1 MIQGEE
7 YEEDDDRGE
16 DEVVL
21 AMNGRNCHFH
31 HYATRRI
38 EVVENLDVVSS
49 AHNHQ
54 FETITTVV
62 LPLLL
67 GGIFEVGVGQGSITI
82 IIMVAE
88 EEVEAEAMQICNG
101 ISVAAE
107 DHVENNNNN
116 EHIHLTKVSDRIL
129 LLHWTIPFDAVT
141 IVLQCHVEVLA
152 VLLHRNNNFRND
164 AEGYSVEIHYRPP
177 REAIRVHHD
186 LIIAAEAAVVEVQC
200 NSVVDGG
207 VGTVDECRH

>member
-1 MIQGEE
+1 MMIQGEE
-7 YEEDDDRGE
+7 DEEDQE

-38 EVVENLDVVSS
+38 EVLENLDVSS

-62 LPLLL
+62 LLLLLL
-67 GGIFEVGVGQGSITI
+67 GGIFEVGVGQGSI

-88 EEVEAEAMQICNG
+88 VEVEAMQICNG
-101 ISVAAE
+101 ISAAE
-107 DHVENNNNN
+107 DHVDNNNN

-129 LLHWTIPFDAVT
+129 LLWTIPFDVVIT
-141 IVLQCHVEVLA
+141 VVLQCHVEVLA
-152 VLLHRNNNFRND
+152 VLLHRNNNFRNN

-200 NSVVDGG
+200 NSVVEGG

>member
-1 MIQGEE
+1 MMIQGEE
-7 YEEDDDRGE
+7 DEEDQE

-31 HYATRRI
+31 HYATRI
-38 EVVENLDVVSS
+38 EVVQNDVSS

-62 LPLLL
+62 LLLLLL
-67 GGIFEVGVGQGSITI
+67 GGIFEVGVGQGSI

-88 EEVEAEAMQICNG
+88 VEVEAMQICNG
-101 ISVAAE
+101 ISAAE
-107 DHVENNNNN
+107 DHVDNNNN

-129 LLHWTIPFDAVT
+129 LLWTIPFDVVIT
-141 IVLQCHVEVLA
+141 VVLQCHVEVLA
-152 VLLHRNNNFRND
+152 DLLHRNNNFRNN

-200 NSVVDGG
+200 NSVVEGG

>member
-1 MIQGEE
+1 MMIQGEE
-7 YEEDDDRGE
+7 DEEDQE

-38 EVVENLDVVSS
+38 EVVENLDDVSS

-62 LPLLL
+62 LLLLL
-67 GGIFEVGVGQGSITI
+67 GGIFEVGVGQGSII
-82 IIMVAE
+82 MMVAE
-88 EEVEAEAMQICNG
+88 VEVEAMQICNG
-101 ISVAAE
+101 ISAAE
-107 DHVENNNNN
+107 DHVDNNNN

-129 LLHWTIPFDAVT
+129 LLWTIPFDVVIT
-141 IVLQCHVEVLA
+141 VVLQCHVEVLA
-152 VLLHRNNNFRND
+152 DLLHRNNNFRNN

-207 VGTVDECRH
+207 VGTVVNECRH

>member
-1 MIQGEE
+1 MMIQGEE
-7 YEEDDDRGE
+7 DEEDQE

-38 EVVENLDVVSS
+38 EVLENLDVSS

-62 LPLLL
+62 LLLLLL
-67 GGIFEVGVGQGSITI
+67 GGIFEVGVGQGSI

-88 EEVEAEAMQICNG
+88 VEVEAMQICNG
-101 ISVAAE
+101 ISAAE
-107 DHVENNNNN
+107 DHVDNNNN

-129 LLHWTIPFDAVT
+129 LLWTIPFDVVIT
-141 IVLQCHVEVLA
+141 VVLQCHVEVLA

-200 NSVVDGG
+200 NSVVEGG

>member
-7 YEEDDDRGE
+7 DEEDQE

-38 EVVENLDVVSS
+38 EVLENLDVSS

-62 LPLLL
+62 LLLLLL
-67 GGIFEVGVGQGSITI
+67 GGIFEVGVGQGSI

-88 EEVEAEAMQICNG
+88 VEVEAMQICNG
-101 ISVAAE
+101 ISAAE
-107 DHVENNNNN
+107 DHVDNNNN

-129 LLHWTIPFDAVT
+129 LLWTIPFDVVIT
-141 IVLQCHVEVLA
+141 VVLQCHVEVLA
-152 VLLHRNNNFRND
+152 DLLHRNNNFRNN

-200 NSVVDGG
+200 NSVVVGG

>member
-1 MIQGEE
+1 MMIQGEE
-7 YEEDDDRGE
+7 DEEDQE

-38 EVVENLDVVSS
+38 EVLENLDVSS

-54 FETITTVV
+54 LETITTVV
-62 LPLLL
+62 LLLLLL
-67 GGIFEVGVGQGSITI
+67 GGILEVGVGQGSII

-88 EEVEAEAMQICNG
+88 VEVEAMQICNG
-101 ISVAAE
+101 ISAAE
-107 DHVENNNNN
+107 DHVDNNNN

-129 LLHWTIPFDAVT
+129 LLWTIPFHEVT
-141 IVLQCHVEVLA
+141 VVLQCHVEVLA
-152 VLLHRNNNFRND
+152 VLLHRNNNFRNN

-200 NSVVDGG
+200 NSVVEGG

>member
-1 MIQGEE
+1 MMIQGEE
-7 YEEDDDRGE
+7 DEEDQE

-38 EVVENLDVVSS
+38 EVLENLDVSS

-62 LPLLL
+62 LLLLL
-67 GGIFEVGVGQGSITI
+67 GGIFEVGVGQGSI

-88 EEVEAEAMQICNG
+88 VEVEAMQICNG
-101 ISVAAE
+101 ISAAE
-107 DHVENNNNN
+107 DHVDNNNN

-129 LLHWTIPFDAVT
+129 LLWTIPFDVVIT
-141 IVLQCHVEVLA
+141 VVLQCHVEVLA
-152 VLLHRNNNFRND
+152 DLLHRNNNFRNN

-200 NSVVDGG
+200 NSVVEGG

>member
-1 MIQGEE
+1 
-7 YEEDDDRGE
+7 
-16 DEVVL
+16 
-21 AMNGRNCHFH
+21 MNGRNCHFH

-38 EVVENLDVVSS
+38 EVVQNDVSS

-62 LPLLL
+62 LLLLL
-67 GGIFEVGVGQGSITI
+67 GGIFEVGVGQGSI

-88 EEVEAEAMQICNG
+88 VEVEAMQICNG
-101 ISVAAE
+101 ISAAE
-107 DHVENNNNN
+107 DHVDNNNN

-129 LLHWTIPFDAVT
+129 LLWTIPFDVVIT
-141 IVLQCHVEVLA
+141 VVLQCHVEVLA

-200 NSVVDGG
+200 NSVVEGG

>member
-1 MIQGEE
+1 MMIQGEE
-7 YEEDDDRGE
+7 DEEDQE

-38 EVVENLDVVSS
+38 EVLENLDVSS

-62 LPLLL
+62 LLLLLL
-67 GGIFEVGVGQGSITI
+67 GGIFEVGVGQGSI

-88 EEVEAEAMQICNG
+88 VEVEAMQICNG
-101 ISVAAE
+101 ISAAE
-107 DHVENNNNN
+107 DHVDNNNN

-129 LLHWTIPFDAVT
+129 LLWTIPFDVVIT
-141 IVLQCHVEVLA
+141 VVLQCHVEVLA
-152 VLLHRNNNFRND
+152 DLLHRNNNFRNN

-200 NSVVDGG
+200 NSVVEGG

>member
-7 YEEDDDRGE
+7 YEEEDRGE

-38 EVVENLDVVSS
+38 EVVENLDDVSS

-62 LPLLL
+62 LLLLL
-67 GGIFEVGVGQGSITI
+67 GGIFEVGVGQGSIIII

-88 EEVEAEAMQICNG
+88 EEVEAMQICNG
-101 ISVAAE
+101 ISAAE
-107 DHVENNNNN
+107 DHVDNNNN

-129 LLHWTIPFDAVT
+129 LLWTIPFDVVIT
-141 IVLQCHVEVLA
+141 VVLQCHVEVLA
-152 VLLHRNNNFRND
+152 DLLHRNNNFRNN

-200 NSVVDGG
+200 NSVVEGG

>member
-1 MIQGEE
+1 MMIQGEE
-7 YEEDDDRGE
+7 YEEEDRGE

-38 EVVENLDVVSS
+38 EVLENLDVSS

-62 LPLLL
+62 LLLLLL
-67 GGIFEVGVGQGSITI
+67 GGIFEVGVGQGSI

-88 EEVEAEAMQICNG
+88 VEVEAMQICNG
-101 ISVAAE
+101 ISAAE
-107 DHVENNNNN
+107 DHVDNNNN

-129 LLHWTIPFDAVT
+129 LLWTIPFDVVIT
-141 IVLQCHVEVLA
+141 VVLQCHVEVLA

-200 NSVVDGG
+200 NSVVEGG